1 MDHAASPAN
10 PSLDVRPTARASDGD
25 RGPVDSVEAL
35 WDDLRRLAHE
45 LQLASPET
53 RRAGESLVPVVLYG
67 AVAGALAIIA
77 WLGAAVAVAIWLI
90 ER

>member
-10 PSLDVRPTARASDGD
+10 PSLDVRPPARASDGD

-45 LQLASPET
+45 LQLASPGT
-53 RRAGESLVPVVLYG
+53 RRAGESLGPVVLYG
-67 AVAGALAIIA
+67 AVAGALVIVA
-77 WLGAAVAVAIWLI
+77 WLGVAVAVTMSLI
-90 ER
+90 GS